1 MNKKIFS
8 ALGMSSV
15 KEYVT
20 TYFLPI
26 LVLDLI
32 MLFIIIFSFDSSLVQ
47 ILGFCVFF
55 AVLLLLLVY
64 PSIILD
70 AQTRNIDE
78 NLHYFITYAGAL
90 STVNLGRKELFYDFS
105 HKGRYREIAN
115 VFSKIYYLVENI
127 KVDFSTAS
135 YKVATT
141 LNTEHFS
148 RFLER
153 MGISLSFNA
162 NLQKFLIDEQK
173 AMMNSYAVVYTESLE
188 RIKLVQEMYVS
199 LTLAFAFLLAT
210 ILLLP
215 FLTGINPELMMQFGV
230 LGIILVN
237 VMMIVFVKFFL
248 PNDRLFHS
256 MGFEEGRRKLLQ
268 WFLICLGACFIM
280 VPVVWNM
287 DVAIMIKVAL
297 VLSPLIISGKYAQK
311 IEREVWDRDIIF
323 PSFIRSFGD
332 VHESKGGTLTST
344 IETLLPHNFGILDAM
359 LTRVYKRLKI
369 TSDKFN
375 SWYYFSKESGS
386 ALIAEFVDIFVTVVY
401 RGGSAQIAG
410 EIVSDNMARI
420 NGLRDEKKEMV
431 STLKGNVY
439 GSFIGIAL
447 TVYISLLVSVVLF
460 DIFNSVS
467 SGVNGIALDL
477 IGGIFPETMEND
489 FSILSFYVALI
500 LVAQAFMS
508 AYLIKEVDGG
518 HPLSLTFDVVIMLW
532 IGAMFELGLTYLFTS
547 LFASYFG
554 AG

>member
-1 MNKKIFS
+1 MNKKVFS
-8 ALGMSSV
+8 ALGMSSL
-15 KEYVT
+15 KEYIT

-26 LVLDLI
+26 LVLDLV
-32 MLFIIIFSFDSSLVQ
+32 MLFIIVLSFDSVLIQV
-47 ILGFCVFF
+47 LGFCVFF
-55 AVLLLLLVY
+55 VVLLLLLVY

-70 AQTRNIDE
+70 SQTRNIDE

-90 STVNLGRKELFYDFS
+90 STVNLGRKELFNDFS
-105 HKGRYREIAN
+105 QKGRYREIAN
-115 VFSKIYYLVENI
+115 VFTKIYYLVENI

-215 FLTGINPELMMQFGV
+215 FLTGINPEIMMQFGV
-230 LGIILVN
+230 LGILLVN
-237 VMMIVFVKFFL
+237 IMMIVFIKFFL

-268 WFLICLGACFIM
+268 WFFISLVGCFVM
-280 VPVVWNM
+280 VPIVWNM
-287 DVAIMIKVAL
+287 DVAIMIKIAL
-297 VLSPLIISGKYAQK
+297 ILSPLIVSGKYAQK
-311 IEREVWDRDIIF
+311 VEREVWDRDIIF

-431 STLKGNVY
+431 STLRGNVY

-447 TVYISLLVSVVLF
+447 TVYVSLLVSVVLF
-460 DIFNSVS
+460 DIFSGVS

-477 IGGIFPETMEND
+477 IGGIFPESMESN
-489 FSILSFYVALI
+489 FSVLSFYVAVI
-500 LVAQAFMS
+500 LAVQAFLS

-518 HPLSLTFDVVIMLW
+518 HPLSMTFDAVIMLW
-532 IGAMFELGLTYLFTS
+532 IGAMFEIGLTYLFKS

-554 AG
+554 V